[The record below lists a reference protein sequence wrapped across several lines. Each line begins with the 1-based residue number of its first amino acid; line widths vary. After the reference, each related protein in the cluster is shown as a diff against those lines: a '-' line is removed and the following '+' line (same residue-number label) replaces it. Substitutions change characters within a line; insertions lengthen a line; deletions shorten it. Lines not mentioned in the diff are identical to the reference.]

1 MYKSIIKTIEGIRDT
16 LDITLYYLGPILM
29 LIGLIGLLITII
41 VAAFLINTV
50 LGFIALF
57 SILMFIGDL
66 MTED

>member
-16 LDITLYYLGPILM
+16 LDMTLYYLGPILM

-66 MTED
+66 ITED